1 MTTLLE
7 IYNALSTGE
16 DIDIEVIDEVK
27 FTTDVVDETTEEVEG
42 TATIVVT
49 VNSHVTQDI
58 RNRGNKSYQIFTM
71 KIEKVVLHGVAMT
84 FSELKGKY
92 GELCLGDEK
101 QIAFDVRDALVKKY
115 KDDNIVYNLKNA
127 TLAD

>member
-27 FTTDVVDETTEEVEG
+27 FKTDVVDETTEEIEG
-42 TATIVVT
+42 TATVVVT
-49 VNSHVTQDI
+49 VNSQVTQDI
-58 RNRGNKSYQIFTM
+58 RKRGKKSYQIYSM
-71 KIEKVVLHGVAMT
+71 KIEKIVLHGVSMT
-84 FSELKGKY
+84 FSELKEKY
-92 GELCLGDEK
+92 GELCLGDVE
-101 QIAFDVRDALVKKY
+101 QIAYDVRDALQEKY
-115 KDDNIVYNLKNA
+115 KDDSIVYNLKNA

>member
-27 FTTDVVDETTEEVEG
+27 FKTDVVDETTEEIEG
-42 TATIVVT
+42 TATVVAT
-49 VNSHVTQDI
+49 VNSQVTQDI
-58 RNRGNKSYQIFTM
+58 RKRGKKSYQIYSM
-71 KIEKVVLHGVAMT
+71 KIEKIVLHGVAMT
-84 FSELKGKY
+84 FSELKEKY
-92 GELCLGDEK
+92 GELCLGDVD
-101 QIAFDVRDALVKKY
+101 QIVYDVRDALQEKY
-115 KDDNIVYNLKNA
+115 KDDSIVYNLKNA